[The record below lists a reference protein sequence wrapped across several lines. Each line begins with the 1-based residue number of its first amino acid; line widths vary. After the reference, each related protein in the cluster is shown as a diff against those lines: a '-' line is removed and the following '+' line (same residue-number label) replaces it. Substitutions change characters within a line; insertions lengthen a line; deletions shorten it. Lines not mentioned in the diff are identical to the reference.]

1 MVEMTCSESK
11 IMSSGSIHRSND
23 SADLI
28 TRDNKENSRE
38 GVHEEDRLAK
48 PHCNVYEGARE
59 AYPEKLPYTPPVS
72 HVYYRNIAEEGD

>member
-28 TRDNKENSRE
+28 TRGNKENSRE
-38 GVHEEDRLAK
+38 GVHEEDRSNQLRHNVSERPREIWVEKRLGSLAVSQ
-48 PHCNVYEGARE
+48 NIDEE
-59 AYPEKLPYTPPVS
+59 A
-72 HVYYRNIAEEGD
+72 D